1 MRKRVAED
9 PCGRFVFVLICGGG
23 FVIRSGSAIDPDL
36 DLPGCV
42 SVGRQRSTYCPE
54 VCIG

>member
-42 SVGRQRSTYCPE
+42 SVGR
-54 VCIG
+54 